1 MLKPS
6 VQFLPVV
13 VQAFPTRK
21 EGGKGRL
28 TAVPKM
34 SAFTDLIFMLTG
46 TQALPPPS
54 DWLAPKGISSG
65 KGSQVAENLCEL
77 PQLGQRRQ

>member
-34 SAFTDLIFMLTG
+34 SAFTDLIYHAYGYTSTSTPF
-46 TQALPPPS
+46 
-54 DWLAPKGISSG
+54 
-65 KGSQVAENLCEL
+65 
-77 PQLGQRRQ
+77 